1 MSVLDITRN
10 HVYDPCHKIFYF
22 SDEQVTD
29 MQIECW
35 QKRPTMIKAV
45 YCRLTLLVTL
55 S

>member
-1 MSVLDITRN
+1 MSVLDVTQDS
-10 HVYDPCHKIFYF
+10 VYDPCHKVFHF
-22 SDEQVTD
+22 SDEQVAG